1 MSESWI
7 FFDLSTDQKLC
18 TLFIFKFDFHFRLEV
33 LEVNLGDLLLR
44 AWVVS
49 TMFLDEVQPMV
60 TLDKNLAQQL
70 FVMECQHYLPH
81 FR

>member
-7 FFDLSTDQKLC
+7 FFDLSTDQKLF

-33 LEVNLGDLLLR
+33 LEVNLEDLLLR

-60 TLDKNLAQQL
+60 TLDKNLVQQL